1 MANLAAI
8 LGGASFGHGE
18 IPFRE
23 PTNKSMNSHARGVLS
38 RSKRLAQK
46 ALVLAHGLMLMA
58 NVTQHAPL

>member
-23 PTNKSMNSHARGVLS
+23 PTNKSMNSHAEQCCPVENAWHRRHSFSLT
-38 RSKRLAQK
+38 A
-46 ALVLAHGLMLMA
+46 
-58 NVTQHAPL
+58 